1 MSSSPPIPSVEAPTN
16 PDHIPW
22 STGATPL
29 LQVRGLKKHFP
40 SSGGLFSRSRRVVRA
55 VDGVDL
61 TLERGE
67 TLGLVGESGCGKTTT
82 GRVLVRLDGPTEGQ
96 ILLDG
101 FDYTRNL
108 TSRPMRSMRT
118 KAGLSAYRRR
128 VQMVFQ
134 DPLASLDPR
143 MSIGASIAEPLT
155 VQRIGS
161 RAERKER
168 VSELMQQVGL
178 APEMAARYPS
188 QFSGGQRQ
196 RIGIARALAVKPDV
210 IIADEPTSALDV
222 SVRAQ
227 VVNLLSDLQDQLGL
241 AFIFISHDMS
251 TVRFI
256 SDHIAV
262 MYLGKIM
269 ESAPSADL
277 FARPQHPYT
286 RALLS
291 AIPIPDP
298 VREAQ
303 RLPLLLEG
311 DLPSPSNPPSGCRFS
326 TRCPLVQD
334 ICREV
339 PPDLEEKAP
348 RHQVACHLV

>member
-1 MSSSPPIPSVEAPTN
+1 MATSLSPRLTDAREREGVPRP
-16 PDHIPW
+16 
-22 STGATPL
+22 GADTPL
-29 LQVRGLKKHFP
+29 LQVRGLKKHFA
-40 SSGGLFSRSRRVVRA
+40 SGGGLFSRKKRLVRA
-55 VDGVDL
+55 VDGVDI
-61 TLERGE
+61 TLNRGE

-82 GRVLVRLDGPTEGQ
+82 GRVLVRLEEPTAGQ

-101 FDYTRNL
+101 VDYMKNL
-108 TSRPMRSMRT
+108 GVRSLRSS
-118 KAGLSAYRRR
+118 AGLQAYRRR

-134 DPLASLDPR
+134 DPLASLDPK
-143 MSIGASIAEPLT
+143 MSVGASIAEPLT
-155 VQRIGS
+155 VQRIGT
-161 RAERKER
+161 RGERQER
-168 VSELMQQVGL
+168 VSLLLSQVGL
-178 APEMAARYPS
+178 EPRMARRYPS
-188 QFSGGQRQ
+188 EFSGGQRQ
-196 RIGIARALAVKPDV
+196 RIGIARALAVNPDI

-227 VVNLLSDLQDQLGL
+227 VVNLLSDLQAELDV

-262 MYLGKIM
+262 MYLGKLM
-269 ESAPSADL
+269 ETAPAEDL

-286 RALLS
+286 QALLS

-298 VREAQ
+298 VREQ
-303 RLPLLLEG
+303 ERVPLLLEG
-311 DLPSPSNPPSGCRFS
+311 DLPSPANPPAGCRFS

-339 PPDLEEKAP
+339 PPPLEEKSP
-348 RHQVACHLV
+348 GHQVACHLV